1 MVSPATYMTT
11 MTVKSLERNST
22 AAGSLVATSYA
33 MLESKSDTVTSHTEV
48 ITATQSTSNSSSNI
62 VITDKT
68 VLFSI
73 WSTITIDT
81 TSNSSTVVI
90 ADSSVAQNTSIGFS
104 TITHTDNSLPAGNVD
119 DSSSVTLFTT
129 IAVLILLL
137 MGSVIVS
144 CTVFY
149 IYRWKR
155 YANTGHTQMCK
166 LTLSLCIILYLVLES
181 TQI

>member
-1 MVSPATYMTT
+1 MVSPDTYMTT

-22 AAGSLVATSYA
+22 AAGSLIATSYA
-33 MLESKSDTVTSHTEV
+33 MLESKSDTITEV
-48 ITATQSTSNSSSNI
+48 IIATPSAPNSSSNN
-62 VITDKT
+62 VITDDT

-90 ADSSVAQNTSIGFS
+90 AANSVAQNTSIGFS
-104 TITHTDNSLPAGNVD
+104 TITHTDTSLPAGNVD

-137 MGSVIVS
+137 MGSVIVF

-155 YANTGHTQMCK
+155 YANTGHA
-166 LTLSLCIILYLVLES
+166 
-181 TQI
+181 